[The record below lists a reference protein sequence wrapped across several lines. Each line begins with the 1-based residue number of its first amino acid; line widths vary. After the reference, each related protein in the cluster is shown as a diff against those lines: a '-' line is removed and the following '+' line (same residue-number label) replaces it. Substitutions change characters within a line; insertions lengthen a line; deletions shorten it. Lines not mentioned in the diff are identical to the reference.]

1 MNKEVYKQFIA
12 EIPDYLEG
20 KLSPERRVQFE
31 HCVDYFPE
39 CKSELEAY
47 KKLVHNL
54 KKENPVP
61 TDRLRANFEE
71 ALKLEKSK
79 EAKVVPLEPKRNNW
93 ATNFLKIAASVALL
107 IASYQTGRIMQM
119 EKSNQDLAGLLEQS
133 KLDKQM
139 AMLSLME
146 NQSASKRIQG
156 VSFISE
162 FPNPDQEIMAALA
175 ERLLQDEND
184 IVRYNAFEALA
195 EFTTTDFV
203 KEVFIKSLKKEKNP
217 SIQIGI
223 IQSLTKI
230 QEKKAIG
237 PMQQLLEQEDTQPF
251 VKNEIELALPKI
263 I

>member
-1 MNKEVYKQFIA
+1 MSEKNKPYSDMF
-12 EIPDYLEG
+12 PDYLDNR
-20 KLSPERRVQFE
+20 LSKDDQISFE
-31 HCVDYFPE
+31 QHLAQNPNV
-39 CKSELEAY
+39 KAELEAY
-47 KKLVHNL
+47 EKLVHNL

-61 TDRLRANFEE
+61 TDRLRANFEK
-71 ALKLEKSK
+71 ALELEKSK

-93 ATNFLKIAASVALL
+93 TTNFLKIAASVALL

-195 EFTTTDFV
+195 EFTATDFV
-203 KEVFIKSLKKEKNP
+203 KEVFIETLKKERNP